1 MRVYC
6 DGAASDNGNKDKRIG
21 GWSYVIVSEDE
32 QVLLTDAGARF
43 GMTNNWG
50 ELVGMIKGCEKA
62 LELSGGKENITVLSD
77 SAYCINC
84 YKQGWWRAWVSNGW
98 INSKKEPVA
107 NKELWLQLIPYFEN
121 PLFNFLKVKGHNGDK
136 DQHSYW
142 NNFADELAVKARTN
156 LGRVKNVEDSD
167 N

>member
-6 DGAASDNGNKDKRIG
+6 DGAASDNGNKNKRIG
-21 GWSYVIVSEDE
+21 GWAYVIVSEDE
-32 QVLLTDAGARF
+32 QVLLTDSGARF

-98 INSKKEPVA
+98 VNSKKEPVA
-107 NKELWLQLIPYFEN
+107 NKELWRQLIPFFEN
-121 PLFNFLKVKGHNGDK
+121 SLFSFVKVKGHNGDK
-136 DQHSYW
+136 F
-142 NNFADELAVKARTN
+142 NELAYNLAVQARLN
-156 LGRVKNVEDSD
+156 LGSVKNVENSD

>member
-21 GWSYVIVSEDE
+21 GWSYVVVNNEGEIAHSDS
-32 QVLLTDAGARF
+32 DARF

-98 INSKKEPVA
+98 VNSKKEPVA
-107 NKELWLQLIPYFEN
+107 NKELWRQLIPFFEN
-121 PLFNFLKVKGHNGDK
+121 PLFSFVKVKGHNGNDTA
-136 DQHSYW
+136 DAYW
-142 NNFADELAVKARTN
+142 NDIVDKMAVNARLN
-156 LGRVKNVEDSD
+156 LGSIKNVENSD

>member
-21 GWSYVIVSEDE
+21 GWAYVIVSEDE

-98 INSKKEPVA
+98 VNSKKEPVA

-121 PLFNFLKVKGHNGDK
+121 PLFIFLKVKGHNGDK
-136 DQHSYW
+136 DKHSYW
-142 NNFADELAVKARTN
+142 NNFADELAVKARAN
-156 LGRVKNVEDSD
+156 LGRVKNVEDS
-167 N
+167 NN